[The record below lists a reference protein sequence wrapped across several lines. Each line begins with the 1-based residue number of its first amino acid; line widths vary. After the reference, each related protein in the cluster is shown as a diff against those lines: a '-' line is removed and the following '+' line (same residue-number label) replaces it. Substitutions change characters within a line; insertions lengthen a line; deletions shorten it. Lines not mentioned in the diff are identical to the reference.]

1 MSEWIATDDIAHRRA
16 PEKYNGLRDFPSLHR
31 YRAWRY
37 LGSGAFGVVFAGVRD
52 GLGRTEAV
60 KRLTIAD
67 QSVRHLSLME
77 AQLMANLPPHP
88 HLVTLYNAEESDDA
102 LYLTMQ
108 FIDGKPVD
116 KLELPQPLE
125 RAIKLTRDAAQA
137 LQLLHAQ
144 GFVHRDIKPANLFC
158 KADGNG
164 VLGDYGV
171 ARHVSSKDG
180 VARIAGTPA
189 YMAPEA
195 FLGDVAPA
203 SDLWSLGVMLYE
215 LLTGKRPFESVEDLP
230 IQEIPAALFKATFQF
245 PSVLRPGLP
254 SKLDDLV
261 AQLLAYSP
269 KDRPAS
275 ATAVMD
281 AMPRYNTVISSMAAD
296 ISKLE
301 VDAVAVSANERLDMS
316 IPGSVAHSVA
326 EAGGEIVVR
335 AAQSYAPA
343 QPGTVVVTPA
353 GTLAARFVLHAITL
367 RVDQRGVLAQAREK
381 DVRRALWMCF
391 RKAHELQLKSLGLPA
406 FGTASGGLSPDEAAR
421 MMVDV
426 THTYLL
432 EFRPPLERVVFALPD
447 KMIALAFKEAA
458 LERGLFLVSGG

>member
-1 MSEWIATDDIAHRRA
+1 MSEWITTEDVLEGRA
-16 PEKYNGLRDFPSLHR
+16 PEKYYGLKDFPSLMR

-37 LGSGAFGVVFAGVRD
+37 LGAGAFGVVYAGVRD

-60 KRLTIAD
+60 KRMKIAD
-67 QSVRHLSLME
+67 QQVRHLSLME

-102 LYLTMQ
+102 LFLTMQ
-108 FIDGKPVD
+108 CIDGKPSD
-116 KLELPQPLE
+116 KVALPMPLE
-125 RAIKLTRDAAQA
+125 RAIKLVRDSAQA

-171 ARHVSSKDG
+171 ARHVASRDG

-195 FLGDVAPA
+195 FTGAVTPA

-215 LLTGKRPFESVEDLP
+215 FLTGERPYQQLEGRTIE
-230 IQEIPAALFKATFQF
+230 EMPAALKAAPFRF
-245 PSVLRPGLP
+245 PSLLNPGVP

-261 AQLLAYSP
+261 AQLLAYEP
-269 KDRPAS
+269 KDRPSS

-281 AMPRYNTVISSMAAD
+281 ALPRYDTVISSLPAD
-296 ISKLE
+296 LSKLE
-301 VDAVAVSANERLDMS
+301 VDAVAISANALLDMT
-316 IPGSVAHSVA
+316 IRGSAAHSVA
-326 EAGGEIVVR
+326 EAGGEIVWR
-335 AAQSYAPA
+335 AAQSFAPA
-343 QPGTVVVTPA
+343 PLGSVVVTPA
-353 GTLAARFVLHAITL
+353 GTLAARLVLHAVSIRSDEQGYL
-367 RVDQRGVLAQAREK
+367 QPAREK
-381 DVRRALWMCF
+381 DMRKALWACF
-391 RKAHELQLKSLGLPA
+391 RKAHELQLKTIGLSA
-406 FGTASGGLSPDEAAR
+406 FGTASGGLPADEAAR
-421 MMVDV
+421 IMVDV

-432 EFRPPLERVVFALPD
+432 EFRPPLERVIFALPD
-447 KMIALAFKEAA
+447 KMIAIAFREAA
-458 LERGLFLVSGG
+458 LERGLFLVSS